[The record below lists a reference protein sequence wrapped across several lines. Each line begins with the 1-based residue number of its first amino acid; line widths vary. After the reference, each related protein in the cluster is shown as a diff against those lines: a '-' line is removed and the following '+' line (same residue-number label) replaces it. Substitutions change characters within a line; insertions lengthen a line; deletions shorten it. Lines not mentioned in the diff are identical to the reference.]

1 MSLRGNLCLCH
12 ENLIADGAV
21 LALRQSGLRAGGSDC
36 LVDDL
41 GVSLR
46 GNLLHAG
53 ENCVTLRALGTGF
66 VSGHSAGCGLFS
78 NIN

>member
-12 ENLIADGAV
+12 ENLIADRAV
-21 LALRQSGLRAGGSDC
+21 LALGLTGFCAGGGDC

-53 ENCVTLRALGTGF
+53 ENCVTL
-66 VSGHSAGCGLFS
+66 
-78 NIN
+78 

>member
-21 LALRQSGLRAGGSDC
+21 LAFRLAGLGTGG
-36 LVDDL
+36 LNRRVDDL

-53 ENCVTLRALGTGF
+53 ENCVTL
-66 VSGHSAGCGLFS
+66 
-78 NIN
+78 